1 MAPDQLD
8 VVVEHVKGGF
18 HLNHGRQKARNLNVT
33 EIVEDPEK
41 EIQILTATL
50 PFMSACFD
58 FSSTF
63 KCAICEH
70 SDSDR
75 ERRGQERPTVWCI

>member
-1 MAPDQLD
+1 MAPDQLN

-50 PFMSACFD
+50 PFMSACFG

-75 ERRGQERPTVWCI
+75 ER